1 MDKRFSELT
10 NNATDF
16 ANDDVI
22 ALDGETNGTRKMSG
36 STLKSIMKD
45 NTLATTDNNAY
56 MVSNGDVV
64 RIKDLTTAIN
74 DFRSGDV
81 IPVDGTDGT
90 AKMSYENLLKVTAG
104 IPLAEI
110 TDLRG
115 IEPYA
120 GDLTALSSDPSADP
134 SVWYFNSDSSASTY
148 RRIMYYDAVNG
159 AWRYCVNN
167 LKIDDVKTFIA
178 IRNNAISSIMDDL
191 FTGRKPAPIAYSGGI
206 TVITADSSADKEKVY
221 YDNVNPPY
229 RLMYW
234 DEQLG
239 VWSYVGNYN
248 KNHSLSLAGIV
259 GAEPYYG
266 GLTSLNADADADK
279 SKIYLLSV
287 NYKFAVYDSDSSSWV
302 YYDAIFTLEKMVKSL
317 SKIFGF
323 EVFNGSDA
331 ELANASYNGDKS
343 KIYLSLKDSNPYELW
358 KYGRFVFWSP
368 YFNSWQVSDVGISD
382 VIANY
387 YKITGAEPYYK
398 GGLTVLKADPDADT
412 SKTYFVITPGGNYL
426 KKMVYDSVNST
437 WVYTDKINLDV
448 NGSLLSIISG
458 IVGAKA
464 YFGSLL
470 TLSSDT
476 TADTT
481 KVYFCALASSAD
493 YLKIFVYDAA
503 TSSWTYGGSISD
515 FINKS
520 DESFNIENEKVRA
533 YLDNT
538 AYDNTDYTY
547 TEVLKYAANN
557 YDKPNG
563 FSVNW
568 EFAGTCDSFNVK
580 VSLTGDFADG
590 KTYTYNVVNT
600 ARSFVVKNLDPSKV
614 AGVKVSSVT
623 GGVESVVTSKA
634 IPCEGRVRMLDV
646 DGIRNVRD
654 IGGWDCGN
662 GKRIKYGK
670 FFRGSAIDESGS
682 TITSA
687 GKAVLY
693 NLNGVRAEIDLRSTA
708 SPTTSDIGAS
718 CVKYSITGY
727 SYINGFNN
735 TSDAYNVFSRV
746 FTEIASGHPIYMHC
760 SGGCDR
766 TAFYVCMLE
775 GLLGVSENDITKDF
789 ELSSFMDK
797 AYSNN
802 YRRYRSMGVEY
813 SNRDWLGLITLIKGL
828 TGGTWVEK
836 FDTYFT
842 SLGFTQS
849 DIDAVRNAMLE

>member
-1 MDKRFSELT
+1 MSTELEYVPYSEFVAGLSTTENPTSADKT
-10 NNATDF
+10 
-16 ANDDVI
+16 VI
-22 ALDGETNGTRKMSG
+22 SN
-36 STLKSIMKD
+36 
-45 NTLATTDNNAY
+45 TTDGPRA
-56 MVSNGDVV
+56 VPGSAKDRTTTLTAFREGD
-64 RIKDLTTAIN
+64 T
-74 DFRSGDV
+74 
-81 IPVDGTDGT
+81 IPVDGTPL
-90 AKMSYENLLKVTAG
+90 AKMLPGTLLAIAAQ

-110 TDLRG
+110 ADLRG
-115 IEPYA
+115 IIPYN
-120 GDLTALSSDPSADP
+120 GGLTALSSDQSADK
-134 SVWYFNSDSSASTY
+134 SKWYYVALESASTY
-148 RRIMYYDAVNG
+148 RQLMYFDSVTN
-159 AWRYCVNN
+159 AWRYVVNN
-167 LKIDDVKTFIA
+167 ATIDDVKTFIA
-178 IRNNAISSIMDDL
+178 IRKNAFSSVMDDL

-206 TVITADSSADKEKVY
+206 TAITSDPSADKEKVY
-221 YDNVNPPY
+221 YNSVNAPN

-239 VWSYVGNYN
+239 VWSHVGNYTIN
-248 KNHSLSLAGIV
+248 TIVSLSKIL

-266 GLTSLNADADADK
+266 DLAKLNADPDADTTK
-279 SKIYLLSV
+279 TYLLLS
-287 NYKFAVYDSDSSSWV
+287 NYRYVVYDSVNSKWINFDNL
-302 YYDAIFTLEKMVKSL
+302 FTPKKIIESL

-323 EVFNGSDA
+323 EIFDGSDQ
-331 ELANASYNGDKS
+331 ELSFSTYNGDKS
-343 KIYLSLKDSNPYELW
+343 KIYLSFKTTNPLELY
-358 KYGRFVFWSP
+358 KYGKFVFWSP
-368 YFNSWQVSDVGISD
+368 YFNEWRTSDISIGD

-387 YKITGAEPYYK
+387 YKIAGAEPYFK
-398 GGLTVLKADPDADT
+398 GGLTVIKTDPYVDT
-412 SKTYFVITPGGNYL
+412 SKTYFVLTPGPNYL

-481 KVYFCALASSAD
+481 KVYFCVLASSAD

-515 FINKS
+515 FIHKGN
-520 DESFNIENEKVRA
+520 ESFNIENEKVRT

-547 TEVLKYAANN
+547 TEVLKYAADN

-563 FSVNW
+563 FSVTW
-568 EFAGTCDSFNVK
+568 EFAGTCDTFNVK

-590 KTYTYNVVNT
+590 KTYTYSVANT

-623 GGVESVVTSKA
+623 GGVESVVISRA
-634 IPCEGRVRMLDV
+634 IHCEGRVRMLDV

-654 IGGWDCGN
+654 IGGWDCGG

-670 FFRGSAIDESGS
+670 LFRGSAIDETGS

-687 GKAVLY
+687 GKVVLY

-727 SYINGFNN
+727 SYINGFNS

-746 FTEIASGHPIYMHC
+746 FTEITNGHPIYMHC

-828 TGGTWVEK
+828 TGNTWGEK
-836 FDTYFT
+836 FETYFI

-849 DIDAVRNAMLE
+849 DINSVRELMLE